1 MHMVHAH
8 IPRWLLA
15 GLALLWSLCT
25 AHAAL
30 AQPFAPG
37 STCLAQARID
47 ETYSQ
52 VAARPERWS
61 CGDIDWSIAGE
72 RALLRFDL
80 RGTEAPLPELLVTR
94 LGRFSAM
101 RITTLVGDGQMASR
115 VFTEADMRPGT
126 ADWVMSAPV
135 PDPGVKA
142 QAVIMQVDHPRHI
155 GLLGDAR
162 LATRDQGTGG
172 TLNAELMIAAL
183 CGMFILPFL
192 FNFMFFR
199 VLRARFLVWHGAA
212 ALFMFAHT
220 FFTSGLSNRFI
231 DLSIGAL
238 SALSSLSF
246 CGGVSAAMLFA
257 ADLIEPG
264 KLDPW
269 HRRAL
274 RWSCLWLVAWT
285 AFYLFA
291 GGPFRVFAVP
301 LYFASFVPLL
311 GLFVWTMAVAASRR
325 SRSVLFQ
332 IAAWSPF
339 MVMGVMRIVSALG
352 LTGRPMEFQNEQHIA
367 IAIEI
372 IVTTMGV
379 ADRLNALRRQRDSA
393 RADARFLEAA
403 VERDHLTGLL
413 NRRGIEQRFEALCGA
428 GVTAMALVDLDHF
441 KQIND
446 NHGHAVGDEVLR
458 SVAEALTTDPDI
470 VAVRMGGEEFLLL
483 VIGADVW
490 ARAERARQAIPARI
504 AANVPG
510 LNQVVTA
517 SMGLVEQ
524 PLQMGRPS
532 FALLYSHC
540 DRLLY
545 EAKGAGRNRTMAERM
560 QRFGTRKV
568 RKAAA
573 AAA

>member
-1 MHMVHAH
+1 M
-8 IPRWLLA
+8 A
-15 GLALLWSLCT
+15 GLALLGALCT
-25 AHAAL
+25 AQAAH

-37 STCLAQARID
+37 STCLAQAWIG

-52 VAARPERWS
+52 VAAHPARWS

-72 RALLRFDL
+72 RAFLRFDL

-115 VFTEADMRPGT
+115 VFTEADMRTGT
-126 ADWVMSAPV
+126 ADWVMSAPI

-142 QAVIMQVDHPRHI
+142 QAVIMQIDHPRHI

-162 LATRDQGTGG
+162 LAQREEGAGG
-172 TLNAELMIAAL
+172 SLTHELLIAAL

-192 FNFMFFR
+192 FNIIFYR
-199 VLRARFLVWHGAA
+199 VLRARFLIWHGVA
-212 ALFMFAHT
+212 ALLMFSHT
-220 FFTSGLSNRFI
+220 FFASGLANRFL
-231 DLSIGAL
+231 DLSIGAISVA
-238 SALSSLSF
+238 SAVSF
-246 CGGVSAAMLFA
+246 CGGIGAAMLFA

-269 HRRAL
+269 HRRLL
-274 RWSCLWLVAWT
+274 RWSCLWVSGWT
-285 AFYLFA
+285 ALYLFA
-291 GGPFRVFAVP
+291 GGPFRPLAAS
-301 LYFASFVPLL
+301 LYFGSFIPLL
-311 GLFVWTMAVAASRR
+311 ALFIWTMAVAAKRR
-325 SRSVLFQ
+325 SRSVIFQ

-339 MVMGVMRIVSALG
+339 MMVGLMRVVSALG
-352 LTGRPMEFQNEQHIA
+352 LTARTLEFQNEQHLA

-379 ADRLNALRRQRDSA
+379 ADRLNVLRRQRDSA
-393 RADARFLEAA
+393 RADARFLEDA

-413 NRRGIEQRFEALCGA
+413 NRRGIEQRFDALCGA
-428 GVTAMALVDLDHF
+428 GVSAIALVDLDHF

-458 SVAEALTTDPDI
+458 AVAEALTADPDM

-483 VIGADVW
+483 VIGGDMS
-490 ARAERARQAIPARI
+490 ARVERAREAIPARI
-504 AANVPG
+504 AARVPG
-510 LNQVVTA
+510 LDRLVTA
-517 SMGLVEQ
+517 SIGLVEQ
-524 PLQMGRPS
+524 PLDQTEPNFGVV
-532 FALLYSHC
+532 YSHC

-545 EAKGAGRNRTMAERM
+545 EAKGAGRNRTMREKM
-560 QRFGTRKV
+560 QHFGTRKV
-568 RKAAA
+568 PRAA
-573 AAA
+573 